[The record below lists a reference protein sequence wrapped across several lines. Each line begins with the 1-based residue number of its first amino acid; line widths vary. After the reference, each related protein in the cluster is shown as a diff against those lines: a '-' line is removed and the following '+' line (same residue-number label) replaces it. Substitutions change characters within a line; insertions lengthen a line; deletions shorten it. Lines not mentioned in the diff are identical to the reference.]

1 MICKLDL
8 NKAVKIEKVIKT
20 PLALAI
26 VSSTVWLAV
35 LPTSSFLQEVGEFSQ
50 RRDRF

>member
-8 NKAVKIEKVIKT
+8 NKAVKIEKVIRP

-26 VSSTVWLAV
+26 VSSAVWLAV
-35 LPTSSFLQEVGEFSQ
+35 PPTLSFLQEAGEFSQ

>member
-8 NKAVKIEKVIKT
+8 NKAVKIEKVIKP
-20 PLALAI
+20 PLDLAM

-35 LPTSSFLQEVGEFSQ
+35 LPTSSFLQEVG
-50 RRDRF
+50 DRF